1 MIFDSIENS
10 ETYYGLGEKFQKAF
24 EFIKN
29 TDFSEI
35 SDAKIEID
43 GDNIFAL
50 VQKYNT
56 KNPKNAKW
64 EAHRKYVD
72 VQCMISGAE
81 NIGFVLSDYLDI
93 TEEYND
99 EKDVEFYDGLGDFVQ
114 LNEGEFAVFF
124 PNDAHKPGL
133 FIKES
138 ELVHK
143 VVVKVRI

>member
-1 MIFDSIENS
+1 MILDSIENS
-10 ETYYGLGEKFQKAF
+10 ETYYGLGEKFPKAF

-72 VQCMISGAE
+72 VQCMIAGAE

-143 VVVKVRI
+143 VVIKVRI

>member
-72 VQCMISGAE
+72 VQCMLSGAE

-99 EKDVEFYDGLGDFVQ
+99 ENDVEFYDGLGDFVQ

>member
-1 MIFDSIENS
+1 MIFDSIDNS

-24 EFIKN
+24 EYIKN
-29 TDFSEI
+29 TDFSKI

-72 VQCMISGAE
+72 IQFMISGAE

-93 TEEYND
+93 TEEYNE

-133 FIKES
+133 HIKES

>member
-64 EAHRKYVD
+64 EAHRKYID
-72 VQCMISGAE
+72 IQYMISGAE
-81 NIGFVLSDYLDI
+81 NIGFVLSDYLDLVD
-93 TEEYND
+93 EYNIEND
-99 EKDVEFYDGLGDFVQ
+99 IEFFDGLGDFVQ
-114 LNEGEFAVFF
+114 LNEGEFAIFF

-133 FIKES
+133 HIKES

-143 VVVKVRI
+143 VVVKVRV

>member
-10 ETYYGLGEKFQKAF
+10 EIYYGLGEKFQKAF
-24 EFIKN
+24 EYIKN
-29 TDFSEI
+29 TDFSKI

-64 EAHRKYVD
+64 EAHRKYID

-93 TEEYND
+93 TEEYNE

-133 FIKES
+133 HIKES

>member
-10 ETYYGLGEKFQKAF
+10 EIYYGLGEKFQKAF
-24 EFIKN
+24 EYIKN
-29 TDFSEI
+29 TDFSKI

-72 VQCMISGAE
+72 IQFMISGAE

-93 TEEYND
+93 TEEYNE

-133 FIKES
+133 HIKES